1 MREELFTQAQEK
13 VFINDVLKACR
24 DVRVWYFVAFIGVW
38 VMEPLEHVRRWGL
51 CCPRGECNRLR
62 EEEHK
67 LVKCP
72 RGLAGR
78 RLHQAWPWVQKQI
91 ALFRT
96 WSKSVTP
103 ADCEGSEEWC
113 GIVRHMCASAASEL
127 RLAFNYQALET
138 TGNRH
143 FVKTKFLET
152 ENVKWYCNNAEKLP
166 FKDNEFDYYTIS
178 FGIRNVANIDETFKE
193 AYRVLK
199 PGGRLL
205 CLEFSK
211 VENEILNTFYKIYS
225 KTIPVMGKIILKNS
239 KPYEYLIN
247 SIDEFYSQEKLLELL
262 NKQNFTNTSYR
273 NLSAG
278 IVAIHSAWKI

>member
-1 MREELFTQAQEK
+1 MKTHQKNSERLAAK
-13 VFINDVLKACR
+13 VFEDVFEKYDLMNDLMSLGIHRLWKKTFINLLNPQENTKLIDVASGTG
-24 DVRVWYFVAFIGVW
+24 DIA
-38 VMEPLEHVRRWGL
+38 
-51 CCPRGECNRLR
+51 
-62 EEEHK
+62 K
-67 LVKCP
+67 L
-72 RGLAGR
+72 
-78 RLHQAWPWVQKQI
+78 
-91 ALFRT
+91 
-96 WSKSVTP
+96 
-103 ADCEGSEEWC
+103 
-113 GIVRHMCASAASEL
+113 
-127 RLAFNYQALET
+127 
-138 TGNRH
+138 
-143 FVKTKFLET
+143 FLEYIKYKGNVYCVD
-152 ENVKWYCNNAEKLP
+152 ENKGMLEINKKKLKNRNSVKWYCNNAEKLP

-178 FGIRNVANIDETFKE
+178 FGIRNVSNIDNAFKE

-211 VENEILNTFYKIYS
+211 VENEILNTFYKMYS